1 MFRLLI
7 VVLASPLILAA
18 SIEQKMDIIRNIH
31 IEQFADSNS
40 LAISF
45 TAFQLSFNITLTKVT
60 TNNPPSFIE
69 DDDGL
74 KLDRLDTID
83 EEEEYVQ
90 MYEDEESQSSLM
102 ITNESSH
109 PNCSVEG
116 IILGR
121 YQIMPVEDY
130 HILTVIANDLAHD
143 YEVIDDNKVPEK
155 DEEEETETQRRQR
168 RSAVRAVVR
177 PEVLV
182 VVDTAL
188 LAQLGGSRQ
197 AATRYARNF
206 WAAVNLRYRH
216 LSRPGVELGL
226 AGVIVAS
233 SAAST
238 PYLRDSKV
246 SGNTF
251 EAGAAL
257 DLMGKHFYS
266 TKTQFP
272 IFDLVV
278 TLTHLDMCSSRGQA
292 GCRKSTAGY
301 AYVGGACVVNKRLQK
316 INSVAIVED
325 SGGYSGV
332 IVAAHEVA
340 HLLGAVHDGDAA
352 AASVGGPG
360 ARSCGWDEGYIMSD
374 LKHAA
379 HPERALQW
387 SSCTAAQLRH
397 FLATP
402 AASCLRNAPHSS
414 SFSLRAGPAPSLD
427 EQCAKRHGTRSCFS
441 DARVCTQLF
450 CVSPRTGRCIS
461 YHPAVEGSSCGP
473 HSSCQDGRCVQT
485 AETDKPSP
493 SPVSRVTKISTPSTT
508 SSSPLPNSIPDTCHD
523 RPRISVKGVA
533 SCNTLLKTFGHAY
546 CGNTYVKK
554 VCCASHALFCST

>member
-1 MFRLLI
+1 MFRLLT
-7 VVLASPLILAA
+7 VVFASPLILAA
-18 SIEQKMDIIRNIH
+18 SIEQKMEIVRNIRM
-31 IEQFADSNS
+31 EQFANNAS

-45 TAFQLSFNITLTKVT
+45 TAFQHSFNITLTKVT
-60 TNNPPSFIE
+60 TTNPPSFVE

-74 KLDRLDTID
+74 KLDTI
-83 EEEEYVQ
+83 EEEEEDVQ

-109 PNCSVEG
+109 PNVSVEG
-116 IILGR
+116 IILGQ

-143 YEVIDDNKVPEK
+143 YEIIDDNEVPDK
-155 DEEEETETQRRQR
+155 DGDDEEGMEMETQRRQR
-168 RSAVRAVVR
+168 RSAVPAVVR

-188 LAQLGGSRQ
+188 LAQLGGSAQ

-226 AGVIVAS
+226 AGVIVARS
-233 SAAST
+233 PATT

-301 AYVGGACVVNKRLQK
+301 AYVGGACVVNKRLEK

-374 LKHAA
+374 LKHTA

-387 SSCTAAQLRH
+387 SRCTAAQLRH

-473 HSSCQDGRCVQT
+473 HSSCRDGRCVQT
-485 AETDKPSP
+485 ADTAQPSP
-493 SPVSRVTKISTPSTT
+493 SPGSRVTKISSTT
-508 SSSPLPNSIPDTCHD
+508 FSSTYSSSTSTSPLPNSIPDT
-523 RPRISVKGVA
+523 
-533 SCNTLLKTFGHAY
+533 
-546 CGNTYVKK
+546 
-554 VCCASHALFCST
+554 